1 MRPRRAILYLS
12 QLVTSTEPR
21 YVFPESLFVAPE
33 RMLTNVVLPAPLGPI
48 SAVILF
54 FGTSNVAPLSA
65 FTPRNDFVMFSTRR
79 LGSLVTSRGG
89 IAFDLAVITRPLRQS
104 CAATQRWATASP
116 SSTRREPRSSHR
128 RVWRNLAT
136 RTWTCEGARAAC
148 PVVGTRASPSKVPRP
163 RSCRCTQ

>member
-79 LGSLVTSRGG
+79 IGSLVTSREV
-89 IAFDLAVITRPLRQS
+89 IALDLAVITRPLRQS

-116 SSTRREPRSSHR
+116 SSSHR